1 MNFTPVSGAQLKDFD
16 EETVRLYTKRSSDER
31 LTVALQKLDRRTDR
45 NNLPVISSPVTQWQ
59 KDREAYLSTF
69 GYKTLGLLVFSIFAM
84 RQFSKAYFP
93 YGIILRE
100 SIPQTL

>member
-45 NNLPVISSPVTQWQ
+45 NNLPVISSPVTQW
-59 KDREAYLSTF
+59 
-69 GYKTLGLLVFSIFAM
+69 
-84 RQFSKAYFP
+84 
-93 YGIILRE
+93 
-100 SIPQTL
+100 